1 MPERHRRPPL
11 GWRGRCTRQRRIRV
25 VKRKVIASAS
35 GFLIFTLASDALG
48 GHHEPAVLP
57 GEHPDTGAEWA
68 YSPTFDRMTLA
79 NGSNTRFANAGVARG
94 VGMAFDPSIRLD
106 RTRAA

>member
-11 GWRGRCTRQRRIRV
+11 DWRGRW
-25 VKRKVIASAS
+25 
-35 GFLIFTLASDALG
+35 
-48 GHHEPAVLP
+48 